1 MLYRFRYD
9 RAMDMLHRQSVVLQ
23 KLTNRGALH
32 KANLSIVILGL
43 AMGDEVEANKQFH
56 NFCS

>member
-1 MLYRFRYD
+1 MYRLSRYD
-9 RAMDMLHRQSVVLQ
+9 RAMEMLHRQSIVLQ

-32 KANLSIVILGL
+32 KANLSIVILAL

>member
-1 MLYRFRYD
+1 
-9 RAMDMLHRQSVVLQ
+9 MDMLHRQSVVLQ